1 MKAKTQKYEWTD
13 FVGNYSQVNSG
24 RSTRLAVFD
33 EESGV
38 VNDYWIEAGLPL
50 KGLDCDISS
59 GDAPTIEIMLG
70 ESFSHP
76 VRNVRTLKLIFSFD
90 ENSDGIDIVG
100 GDGRTTVLR
109 YEN

>member
-1 MKAKTQKYEWTD
+1 MEATKKKYEWTD
-13 FVGNYSQVNSG
+13 FLGHYSEVNTG
-24 RSTRLAVFD
+24 RLTRLGVFE
-33 EESGV
+33 EESGF

-50 KGLDCDISS
+50 KGLNCDTSG